1 LATLVLFVQIVGMQ
15 PSIIRAATMGAIGAW
30 ALFYGRGSQV
40 LPILALSTIV
50 ILTMSPELIHEV
62 VFQLSVAATA
72 GIVLGAQPLEAWCRP
87 MLEKVLPNF
96 WATMLSSSF
105 AISATAQLA
114 CQPLLLTFIDYV
126 SPYSLLANLL
136 ATPLL
141 PMITIP
147 GTVAAGLGIVA
158 PGIAQL
164 LLHVV
169 SLPTAA
175 IGWIATSV
183 TNLPGAMLPWPEG
196 LAGTVLIVLHWTA
209 SCIVLLKLLR
219 RQRHSKPAVK
229 IDSPQAGW
237 FGVLTAAVQ
246 RLTM

>member
-1 LATLVLFVQIVGMQ
+1 MLFR
-15 PSIIRAATMGAIGAW
+15 S
-30 ALFYGRGSQV
+30 
-40 LPILALSTIV
+40 IV

-62 VFQLSVAATA
+62 GFQLSVAATA

-147 GTVAAGLGIVA
+147 GTVAAGLGWHSATPAARCVTA
-158 PGIAQL
+158 YGRHRLDRHQCYQL
-164 LLHVV
+164 AWSNA
-169 SLPTAA
+169 SLA
-175 IGWIATSV
+175 
-183 TNLPGAMLPWPEG
+183 
-196 LAGTVLIVLHWTA
+196 
-209 SCIVLLKLLR
+209 
-219 RQRHSKPAVK
+219 
-229 IDSPQAGW
+229 
-237 FGVLTAAVQ
+237 
-246 RLTM
+246 

>member
-1 LATLVLFVQIVGMQ
+1 MHL
-15 PSIIRAATMGAIGAW
+15 
-30 ALFYGRGSQV
+30 
-40 LPILALSTIV
+40 
-50 ILTMSPELIHEV
+50 
-62 VFQLSVAATA
+62 
-72 GIVLGAQPLEAWCRP
+72 
-87 MLEKVLPNF
+87 
-96 WATMLSSSF
+96 
-105 AISATAQLA
+105 
-114 CQPLLLTFIDYV
+114 
-126 SPYSLLANLL
+126 
-136 ATPLL
+136 
-141 PMITIP
+141 
-147 GTVAAGLGIVA
+147 

-164 LLHVV
+164 LLHAV

-246 RLTM
+246 RLTMANIIQLSLVVVALVAHLVAFWPTTNDSGCSWDIVGCDVGQGDMSDRTGSDFGHGD